1 MRKIVIAG
9 VALMALAGCVS
20 HNFAEGKRT
29 NYRCDADKEFSL
41 RYVAGMA
48 EVYASG
54 QTHQLAATGADQYS
68 NGAVTLTQSGG
79 RASLTGIYNGPFENC
94 RGRAAQSWL
103 PTLW

>member
-1 MRKIVIAG
+1 MGKIVFAG

-20 HNFAEGKRT
+20 HNFAEGNRT
-29 NYRCDADKEFSL
+29 EYRCDGGKEFSL

-54 QTHQLAATGADQYS
+54 QTHQLAATGEDQYS
-68 NGAVTLTQSGG
+68 NGEVTLTNSRG
-79 RASLTGIYNGPFENC
+79 RASLAGVYNGPFENC
-94 RGRAAQSWL
+94 RGRASQSWL